1 MSKIILLILPIMAL
15 MAEPSSYEQGKN
27 LYFAKGCSGCH
38 GVSAGGTNQYPA
50 LAYRRKVFLMNKLK
64 NYRLKLATTQQS
76 QLMIPFAM
84 ELSDQEIDR
93 LTTFFSEYHENKSN
107 YKPDLGI
114 RGDGGS

>member
-1 MSKIILLILPIMAL
+1 MSKIILLILPMMAL
-15 MAEPSSYEQGKN
+15 MAAPSSYEQGKN
-27 LYFAKGCSGCH
+27 FYFAKGCSGCH

-50 LAYRRKVFLMNKLK
+50 LAYRRKPFLMNKLK

-84 ELSDQEIDR
+84 GLSDKEIDA
-93 LTTFFSEYHENKSN
+93 LTTFLSDYHENKSN
-107 YKPDLGI
+107 YKPDSST